1 MVARFP
7 ARGQFLIAQWGQPRL
22 YCANL
27 MNLRTLS
34 LPSCLVLTTLVCA
47 GEVPRSLVFS
57 GDIQNPNDLTFV
69 NSVVGWDLFYNSG
82 FLGESTVI
90 GNVEAGHI
98 WAGHEAFDRF
108 PGVTNSVSN
117 YHNTALGAVNE
128 IDYHATAVGHVLT
141 GSGHLP
147 TPSGESYSLVGVGM
161 APEATVVSGAIATG
175 FSSSDF
181 GSFSITHESAV
192 NVYKAFFQGVG
203 APKSDVINSSWGGG
217 DTAGAGSLTVAL
229 DGLAREN
236 STVALVVSAG
246 NGGNDAVAAPAS
258 GYNNISVGSVGGP
271 TFLQPS
277 SFSSRGASDFHN
289 PQTGVTLTGV
299 RSSVDIAAPG
309 ERMFLAA
316 YLGDSGSIG
325 VGLPSLVQEPSPTNL
340 YFQELDGTSFSSPMV
355 AGGIALLKDAGNVF
369 LGGVASAMDTRVIK
383 SVIMAGAR
391 ETAGW
396 NNGQNAMNVTTQGLD
411 AVTGAGSLDL
421 VAAADVYYYGTT
433 DVLIEGE
440 TIADTGW
447 DSATIDLGDAFEYVF
462 NTTFTE
468 TMALTVALNWFSVRD
483 FDDQTGL
490 GGDIAFANLDLQVW
504 SVDGGG
510 QFLAKVGE
518 SMTTYN
524 NSEFLR
530 IDALD
535 AGRYGLRVFYGSNIY
550 DTSGLV
556 DSEDFGIA
564 WRALAIPEP
573 GVAVGV
579 LAGLVLVIRRR
590 REV

>member
-1 MVARFP
+1 M
-7 ARGQFLIAQWGQPRL
+7 ITKT
-22 YCANL
+22 L
-27 MNLRTLS
+27 MLVTLG
-34 LPSCLVLTTLVCA
+34 VTTLITCA
-47 GEVPRSLVFS
+47 GDSPRSLIFS
-57 GDIQNPNDLTFV
+57 GDIQNPNDRTFV

-82 FLGESTVI
+82 FLGASTVI

-98 WAGHEAFDRF
+98 WTGHEAFDRF

-117 YHNTALGAVNE
+117 FNNTAAGATNE

-147 TPSGESYSLVGVGM
+147 TVNGESYSLVGVGM
-161 APEATVVSGAIATG
+161 APEAAVVSGAIATE
-175 FSSSDF
+175 FSSTVF
-181 GSFSITHESAV
+181 GSFSISQESAV
-192 NVYKAFFQGVG
+192 NVYKAFFQGSG
-203 APKSDVINSSWGGG
+203 APQADVINSSWGGG
-217 DTAGAGSLTVAL
+217 DPAGAGTLTVAL

-246 NGGNDAVAAPAS
+246 NGGSAAVESPAS
-258 GYNNISVGSVGGP
+258 GFNNISVGSVGGS
-271 TFLQPS
+271 TFLVPS
-277 SFSSRGASDFHN
+277 SFSSSGASDFYN
-289 PQTGVTLTGV
+289 PETGVTLTGV

-316 YLGDSGSIG
+316 YLGNSGSIG
-325 VGLPSLVQEPSPTNL
+325 AGLPTFVQDPSPTNL

-355 AGGIALLKDAGNVF
+355 AGGIALLKDAANTILAGEAN
-369 LGGVASAMDTRVIK
+369 AMDTRVIK

-391 ETAGW
+391 ETTGW

-411 AVTGAGSLDL
+411 AVTGAGTLDL
-421 VAAADVYYYGTT
+421 VAAADVYYFGTT
-433 DVLIEGE
+433 DVSTVGE
-440 TIADTGW
+440 TIANTGW

-462 NTTFTE
+462 NATFTQS
-468 TMALTVALNWFSVRD
+468 MALTVALNWFSVREFND
-483 FDDQTGL
+483 LTGV
-490 GGDIAFANLDLQVW
+490 GSDIAFANLDLQVW
-504 SVDGGG
+504 SIDGSG

-518 SMTTYN
+518 SMTTFN

-535 AGRYGLRVFYGSNIY
+535 AGRYGLRVLYGSNVY

-564 WRALAIPEP
+564 WRAIAVPEP
-573 GVAVGV
+573 SATILLAMVA
-579 LAGLVLVIRRR
+579 LALGRRR
-590 REV
+590 IRND